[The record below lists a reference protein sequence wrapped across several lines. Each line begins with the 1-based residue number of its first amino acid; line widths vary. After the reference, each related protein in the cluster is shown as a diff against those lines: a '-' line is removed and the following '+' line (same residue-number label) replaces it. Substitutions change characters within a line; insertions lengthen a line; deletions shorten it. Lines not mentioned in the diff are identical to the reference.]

1 MTRDASASSTRR
13 SHARTHAKTRVGP
26 SKTQR
31 LLWRHLG
38 HARTMASS
46 ASASSSVPPAPIFR
60 DDTGDPAEARKCRD
74 LVGKAFASCPKVRL
88 MQQALSALGKSVNTE
103 LVKCVHCPDGTAA
116 AGGYIPERG
125 QVVLCQQWV
134 AKQPGEVENT
144 IVHEMVHAYD
154 DARALMDWNDLTQ
167 HACTEIRAANLSGD
181 CTAWRELDRGQL
193 NPVQLGGAGMRCVRR
208 RAQLS
213 VAMHPECPDEAAA
226 AAAVERAWESCYND
240 NAPFDQHARSKQQD
254 PS

>member
-1 MTRDASASSTRR
+1 
-13 SHARTHAKTRVGP
+13 
-26 SKTQR
+26 
-31 LLWRHLG
+31 
-38 HARTMASS
+38 MASS
-46 ASASSSVPPAPIFR
+46 ASASSSVPAAPIFR

-193 NPVQLGGAGMRCVRR
+193 NPVQFGGAGMRCVRR

>member
-1 MTRDASASSTRR
+1 
-13 SHARTHAKTRVGP
+13 
-26 SKTQR
+26 
-31 LLWRHLG
+31 
-38 HARTMASS
+38 MASS
-46 ASASSSVPPAPIFR
+46 AAAAPAPESIFH
-60 DDTGDPAEARKCRD
+60 DDAGDPAEARSCRN

-88 MQQALSALGKSVNTE
+88 MQQALSALGKSVDTE

-134 AKQPGEVENT
+134 AKQPGEVQNT

-181 CTAWRELDRGQL
+181 CTARREIDRGQL
-193 NPVQLGGAGMRCVRR
+193 NPLRFGGTGMRCVRR

-213 VAMHPECPDEAAA
+213 VAMHPECPDAAAA
-226 AAAVERAWESCYND
+226 AAAVERAWKSCFND
-240 NAPFDQHARSKQQD
+240 NAPFDQHARSKLQD
-254 PS
+254 PHD